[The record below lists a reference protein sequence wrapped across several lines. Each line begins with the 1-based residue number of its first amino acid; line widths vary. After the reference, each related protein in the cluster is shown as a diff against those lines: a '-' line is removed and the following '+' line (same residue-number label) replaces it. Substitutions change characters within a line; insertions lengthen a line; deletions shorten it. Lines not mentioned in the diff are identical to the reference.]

1 MDAYHHPNAVLQSRT
16 RGQHTLKQ
24 LKGHSYT
31 LNATALAQDLAQL
44 RSSSERVLLP
54 IYDRATHEPT
64 AGATAAQAQ
73 HKLVLLEGLHLLC
86 EEPEWLPVGALLTRV
101 LCLDVPKSVCFAA
114 TVSRKVAAGRE
125 RSDAEAH
132 YSRVDSPIYD
142 ALVSTTYTVFTA

>member
-1 MDAYHHPNAVLQSRT
+1 MDAYHYPNAVLQSRT

-31 LNATALAQDLAQL
+31 LDAVSLAYDLAQL
-44 RSSSERVLLP
+44 RSSSDRVLLP

-73 HKLVLLEGLHLLC
+73 HKLVLVEGLHLLC
-86 EEPEWLPVGALLTRV
+86 EEPKWLPVGALLTRV
-101 LCLDVPKSVCFAA
+101 LCLDVPKKVCFAA

-132 YSRVDSPIYD
+132 YSRVDDPIYD
-142 ALVSTTYTVFTA
+142 ALVSTNLHC